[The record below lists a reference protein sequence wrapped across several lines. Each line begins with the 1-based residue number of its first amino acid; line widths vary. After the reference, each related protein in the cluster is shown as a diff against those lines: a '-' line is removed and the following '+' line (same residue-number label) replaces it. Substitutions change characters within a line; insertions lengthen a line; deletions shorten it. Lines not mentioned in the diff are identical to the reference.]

1 VYGVP
6 LDGARIATGA
16 AVAVLTNFAVVG
28 LPGQISFFIATVPIS
43 MAMGVP
49 VELLPLLLAVEVVPD
64 ILRTVGNVTADMTV
78 TAIVA
83 RSQGAIAA
91 DARPAE
97 VTTHQPNIPSAEA
110 RSRTDETNSD
120 FASE

>member
-1 VYGVP
+1 VAALERVALSLEPIGT
-6 LDGARIATGA
+6 LWLNALRMTIA
-16 AVAVLTNFAVVG
+16 
-28 LPGQISFFIATVPIS
+28 

-49 VELLPLLLAVEVVPD
+49 VELLPLLLAVEVIPD

-91 DARPAE
+91 DAGLADIG
-97 VTTHQPNIPSAEA
+97 QP
-110 RSRTDETNSD
+110 RTSQ
-120 FASE
+120 